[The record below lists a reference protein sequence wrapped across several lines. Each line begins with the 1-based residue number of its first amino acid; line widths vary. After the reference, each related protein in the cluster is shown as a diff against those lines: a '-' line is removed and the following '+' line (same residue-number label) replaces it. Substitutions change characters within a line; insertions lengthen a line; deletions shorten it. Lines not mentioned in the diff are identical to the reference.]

1 MRMTMDGQVSEV
13 ERVAAVQAPD
23 EPTCI
28 FAALIDG
35 LTSPER
41 YLVEVHDGELF
52 IAPAHRRSDPRPAMP
67 AASERRAVIGF

>member
-13 ERVAAVQAPD
+13 ERVAAGQAPD
-23 EPTCI
+23 EPMCI

-35 LTSPER
+35 LTSPAR

-52 IAPAHRRSDPRPAMP
+52 IAPADRRWDPRPAMS
-67 AASERRAVIGF
+67 AASGMRATVGF